1 MLTFA
6 ATLLAVRTCPGR
18 PSKSTEPALATSR
31 RIARYKVMRIPAP
44 ALIVPILALALGGCA
59 AGTVVSPVEVTRFVG
74 EQPARLGQ
82 GTIAVRAA
90 PAGPG
95 AASEASLE
103 FSAYR
108 QAVETELAQ
117 LGYTIAPGSGAS
129 QVAEIRFGSM
139 AQQQQAGGRS
149 PVNVGVGGSTGSFGS
164 GVGLGVGID
173 LSGPPPE
180 MIDTQMGVIIR
191 DNGSGDALW
200 EGRAAFSA
208 STNSEF
214 ADRPA
219 AAARL
224 AEALFSGFPGQSG
237 ETIEVK

>member
-1 MLTFA
+1 
-6 ATLLAVRTCPGR
+6 
-18 PSKSTEPALATSR
+18 
-31 RIARYKVMRIPAP
+31 MRISAP
-44 ALIVPILALALGGCA
+44 TLIVPILALALAGCA
-59 AGTVVSPVEVTRFVG
+59 ARTVVSPVEVTRFVG
-74 EQPARLGQ
+74 EQPAQLGQ

-90 PAGPG
+90 PG
-95 AASEASLE
+95 APDAVTEDSLE

-108 QAVETELAQ
+108 QAVETELAE
-117 LGYTIAPGSGAS
+117 LGYTIVPAARAQ
-129 QVAEIRFGSM
+129 QVAELRFGSM
-139 AQQQQAGGRS
+139 AQREVQGRRRS
-149 PVNVGVGGSTGSFGS
+149 PVSVGMGGSTGSFGS

-180 MIDTQMGVIIR
+180 MVDTQMGVIIR
-191 DNGSGDALW
+191 DNATGTALW
-200 EGRAAFSA
+200 EGRAGFSA

-224 AEALFSGFPGQSG
+224 ADALFTGFPGQSG